1 MSGSDDYIDI
11 DDNPSGETGGGTDGT
26 GGGTGGGTTISG
38 YSCPTY
44 KKYTSCN
51 KGYFMTLNGIYNGTP
66 AVGNTCSPCPQ
77 GCTCEAG
84 GTEKPICDTDQSE
97 ETETNQTE
105 PSLCGNDYVGSL
117 YHKLARY
124 AMQTCV
130 RPSESDQALPATV
143 LQDINVVMDKIR
155 VDMAN
160 ALSTECERLGGK
172 WIDTVWIDKIKNTT
186 CCANGKCTT
195 GDGITEVT
203 DNCHDI
209 TGDPIF
215 KKFYTETSAN
225 TNWGFCAEDHSTTST
240 EQVTTTQ

>member
-1 MSGSDDYIDI
+1 
-11 DDNPSGETGGGTDGT
+11 
-26 GGGTGGGTTISG
+26 
-38 YSCPTY
+38 
-44 KKYTSCN
+44 
-51 KGYFMTLNGIYNGTP
+51 MTLNGVYNGTP
-66 AVGNTCSPCPQ
+66 TVGNRCSPCPQ
-77 GCTCEAG
+77 GYTCDG
-84 GTEKPICDTDQSE
+84 GTADKEPQTGQTPSEDTPDD
-97 ETETNQTE
+97 N
-105 PSLCGNDYVGSL
+105 LCGDDYVGSL

-172 WIDTVWIDKIKNTT
+172 WVDTVWIDEDASCDCPTLNYCPTDKHFTDG
-186 CCANGKCTT
+186 CHDAT
-195 GDGITEVT
+195 GDIL
-203 DNCHDI
+203 
-209 TGDPIF
+209 F

-225 TNWGFCAEDHSTTST
+225 TNWGFCAEDHTTTST